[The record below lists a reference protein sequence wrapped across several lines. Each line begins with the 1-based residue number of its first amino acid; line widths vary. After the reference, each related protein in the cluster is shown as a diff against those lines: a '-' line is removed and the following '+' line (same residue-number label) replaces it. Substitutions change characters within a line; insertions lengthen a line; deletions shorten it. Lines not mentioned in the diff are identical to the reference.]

1 MSNVVTLFVTLL
13 LLALFL
19 PSINAFIPFSSRN
32 IIVPTVKMSASDDMI
47 KNYLGYLQANFD
59 NESIRFV
66 VQGTGAILEASG
78 KFSNLRYSDTPS
90 KGLLATISTADD
102 FECHFLIKEIKS
114 IMHVILEKKEVL
126 HVIRFLNASDQTLI
140 SLIFKKMEAKKWS
153 DLINKYNMVYI
164 L

>member
-1 MSNVVTLFVTLL
+1 MVVPLVFDGLHFESGGHILSTKEHWSYVPGLHQMSNVVTLFVTLL

-90 KGLLATISTADD
+90 KGLLATIYTR
-102 FECHFLIKEIKS
+102 
-114 IMHVILEKKEVL
+114 ILLYRYSGTQKVGRL
-126 HVIRFLNASDQTLI
+126 SDVIRRP
-140 SLIFKKMEAKKWS
+140 
-153 DLINKYNMVYI
+153 YR
-164 L
+164 